1 MKRSPTT
8 TTSKVLSSSS
18 FSQAGEQ
25 QQNNTTSL
33 VIVDVENVRGK
44 SHFQWTHEGVIAC
57 ATEWRNNNNNN
68 INAQLYGN
76 ANSVLL
82 ALVVDHGSLME
93 LHTGGPLDDRVGIF
107 FSGPSQKADDA
118 IVRLLQD
125 NCHLKTTVVTA
136 DRDLMMRCQR
146 VSNNLDFSEPM
157 AFLREIAPLELLSG
171 HDYVLRLD
179 MDEPQM
185 DTAASNHDENMN
197 VVGEAV
203 RREVVIRQEL
213 QMLNRVL
220 NPKTRQNGK
229 KRQVSRKQR
238 TKLVKQR
245 DRARERLQALFEE
258 ETNVMTLSSVLVES
272 SSSSDSAATLLN
284 GVVQTVR
291 RGRHTLSAESTYER
305 QLLAERLRRRL
316 VRAGTTT
323 SSPVTDYKDMS
334 FMHDILLNAKKD
346 CKTYIND
353 KTQKTNDATLTF
365 NRDAYTLASS
375 VLTVPRRFHF
385 GSDDVPSTL
394 LRIVTISDT
403 HGYEHELF
411 HHGTNGE
418 KPHLLPPADVLIHC
432 GDFSC
437 SGSRKIKLQS
447 KARLDAFLA
456 AQTHIPTKIVLRGNH
471 DPLVPARAL
480 FPRSQALYAT
490 KASTVAL
497 PYNVTLGLLP
507 FTRRTSDILAL
518 PPCDIL
524 ASHEPPY
531 GILDLTYQRLRAGS
545 LSLRRAVETST
556 NKPSLWLC
564 GHIHEGRG
572 SVMHTFVDDGA
583 TTADSTLVINAANS
597 NAGKANRIV
606 TGPVLVDV
614 TRDVFSLPNSTVW
627 TVGMSADASPVNLL
641 RPDSLE
647 AMASL
652 MSKTVGDEVSVD
664 CRRLLAVDLGLRTAT
679 AVLDGSGEILQV
691 DDWRFTDLPHL
702 EGALEG
708 ILLNYNITHVVVE
721 GADMKLVR
729 IWRKAVAKYELPYAR
744 VVAEDWRE
752 ALLLPKERK
761 NKQVAKDAAVLIAKQ
776 FWNKKLDHNGSSAK
790 LTKDAAE
797 AVLVGLYALSV
808 LGWGQP
814 VVKRYGNGNVVR
826 T

>member
-1 MKRSPTT
+1 MLPQPWLLFVIICVLRTVSPFSNHHATWTKRSPTIS
-8 TTSKVLSSSS
+8 SKVLSPS
-18 FSQAGEQ
+18 FPQVGEQ
-25 QQNNTTSL
+25 NATSL

-44 SHFQWTHEGVIAC
+44 SYFQWTHEGVIAS
-57 ATEWRNNNNNN
+57 ATEWRNTQHG
-68 INAQLYGN
+68 A
-76 ANSVLL
+76 SVLL
-82 ALVVDHGSLME
+82 ALVVDHGSVVE
-93 LHTGGPLDDRVGIF
+93 LHTGGPLDDKVGIF
-107 FSGPSQKADDA
+107 FSGPTKKADDA
-118 IVRLLQD
+118 IVSLLKD
-125 NCHLKTTVVTA
+125 CNVKTTVVTA
-136 DRDLMMRCQR
+136 DQELKIRCRQ
-146 VSNNLDFSEPM
+146 VSNNLDFLEPI
-157 AFLREIAPLELLSG
+157 AFLGEIAPLLE

-179 MDEPQM
+179 EPEMD
-185 DTAASNHDENMN
+185 AANNNSDNVN
-197 VVGEAV
+197 VVGDSV

-213 QMLNRVL
+213 QMLDRVL
-220 NPKTRQNGK
+220 NPKTRENGK
-229 KRQVSRKQR
+229 KRQISRKQR

-258 ETNVMTLSSVLVES
+258 ETNVMTLSSVLE
-272 SSSSDSAATLLN
+272 SSDSATLN
-284 GVVQTVR
+284 GVVQTVK
-291 RGRHTLSAESTYER
+291 RGRTFSAESTYER

-316 VRAGTTT
+316 VRAGTTL
-323 SSPVTDYKDMS
+323 SPIADYKDMS
-334 FMHDILLNAKKD
+334 SMHDILLNAKKD
-346 CKTYIND
+346 CNTFRND
-353 KTQKTNDATLTF
+353 KTQKHNDATHTW
-365 NRDAYTLASS
+365 NRDAHTLASS
-375 VLTVPRRFHF
+375 VLTVPRRFHV
-385 GSDDVPSTL
+385 GADDVPSTL

-411 HHGTNGE
+411 HHNMGGE

-432 GDFSC
+432 GDFSG
-437 SGSRKIKLQS
+437 SGSRKIKMES

-471 DPLVPARAL
+471 DPLTPARVL

-490 KASTVAL
+490 KPSTVTL
-497 PYNVTLGLLP
+497 PYNVTLGLRP
-507 FTRRTSDILAL
+507 FTRRSDILLL

-531 GILDLTYQRLRAGS
+531 GILDLTYQSLRAGS
-545 LSLRRAVETST
+545 LSLRRAVETCT

-572 SVMHTFVDDGA
+572 SVMHTFVDDRA

-597 NAGKANRIV
+597 NAGRANRIV

-614 TRDVFSLPNSTVW
+614 TKDVFSLADSTAW
-627 TVGMSADASPVNLL
+627 TVGMSADASPVKLS
-641 RPDSLE
+641 RPDSIE
-647 AMASL
+647 AMMASI
-652 MSKTVGDEVSVD
+652 SKTAGDDVSVD

-679 AVLDGSGEILQV
+679 AVLDGSGQVLQV
-691 DDWRFTDLPHL
+691 DDWRFTDFPQL

-708 ILLNYNITHVVVE
+708 ILINYNITHVVVE
-721 GADMKLVR
+721 GADMKLNH
-729 IWRKAVAKYELPYAR
+729 IWRKAVAKYDLPYAR

-776 FWNKKLDHNGSSAK
+776 FWNKKLDHNDSSAK

-797 AVLVGLYALSV
+797 AVLVGLYAMNV
-808 LGWGQP
+808 LGWAQP